1 MTRARKILTGARTMA
16 SRNLVLLILLVVA
29 CCFGLANAQSAPTQK
44 DVANADAQNP
54 SQMLHAVD
62 QLVEQ
67 NRQLEKQN
75 HELMDQIDSLRQV
88 LAKQARAT
96 DATQKAAVATT
107 GSTTASDSQQSQ
119 GSRTASQ
126 TFSSEE
132 EPYKWGGY
140 TPNLGY
146 KVANTD
152 RGDISISIYSYARY
166 LNQLGLDP
174 HYTDAFGNV
183 KNVQQR
189 QDFQLQKVQIKFLG
203 WVMDPRFRYFLYAWT
218 SNASQGLAAQVVL
231 AGNLNYSFNKHI
243 SIGAGIRSLPGTRS
257 VEGNFPF
264 WLGVDTRLIADEF
277 FRPSYTS
284 GVWGWGQITDK
295 LDYIVMLGNNLS
307 TLGVSAAQLNNG
319 FDTLSTSLVW
329 TPTTG
334 EFGPG
339 FGDFEHHQILA
350 TRLAA
355 HFTRSDEDKQSQPN
369 SDGFE
374 NTQIRLEDGSVIFT
388 PNLLGQGISITDV
401 RYQMTS
407 FDGGLKYHGYSLE
420 GEYFLRWLDHFK
432 GTGTT
437 GLPTIFSHG
446 FQLQAATMVLPK
458 TLQIYLGGSTIYGK
472 YGNPYDFRAGVNFFP
487 FHNKVV
493 RWNNEFLYLRRS
505 AVGYP
510 SVPFALGGN
519 GPVFHSNLELAF

>member
-1 MTRARKILTGARTMA
+1 MGACMMA
-16 SRNLVLLILLVVA
+16 SRNCFSLILFVA
-29 CCFGLANAQSAPTQK
+29 TWCSSLAIAQSTTPQT
-44 DVANADAQNP
+44 VSANTDTQNP
-54 SQMLHAVD
+54 SQLLHALD

-67 NRQLEKQN
+67 NGQLEKQN
-75 HELMDQIDSLRQV
+75 RDLMNQIASLRQV
-88 LAKQARAT
+88 LAKQAGAT
-96 DATQKAAVATT
+96 DPTQKEAVPATDSTT
-107 GSTTASDSQQSQ
+107 GTDSAQSQ
-119 GSRTASQ
+119 ESSAASKV
-126 TFSSEE
+126 FSSEE
-132 EPYKWGGY
+132 EPSKWGGY
-140 TPNLGY
+140 TPNFGY
-146 KVANTD
+146 KVANTEH
-152 RGDISISIYSYARY
+152 GDLNISIYSYARY

-174 HYTDAFGNV
+174 KYTDAFGNV

-189 QDFQLQKVQIKFLG
+189 QDFQLQKAQIKFLG

-218 SNASQGLAAQVVL
+218 SNASQGLAAQVVV

-319 FDTLSTSLVW
+319 FDTLSTALVW

-339 FGDFEHHQILA
+339 FGDFENHKKLA

-432 GTGTT
+432 GTGTS

>member
-1 MTRARKILTGARTMA
+1 MIGVCMMA
-16 SRNLVLLILLVVA
+16 SRNCFSLIL
-29 CCFGLANAQSAPTQK
+29 FLATWCSSLAIAQSTTQQK

-88 LAKQARAT
+88 LAKEAGAT
-96 DATQKAAVATT
+96 DATEKEAAANA
-107 GSTTASDSQQSQ
+107 GSTTATNSQQSQ
-119 GSRTASQ
+119 ESSAASKI
-126 TFSSEE
+126 FSSEE
-132 EPYKWGGY
+132 EPSKWGGY
-140 TPNLGY
+140 TPNFGY
-146 KVANTD
+146 KVVNTEH
-152 RGDISISIYSYARY
+152 GDLNISLYSYARY

-203 WVMDPRFRYFLYAWT
+203 WIMDPRFRYFLYAWT

-319 FDTLSTSLVW
+319 FDTLSTALVW

-339 FGDFEHHQILA
+339 FGDFENHQKLA

-432 GTGTT
+432 GTGTA

-446 FQLQAATMVLPK
+446 FQLQAATMVVPK

-510 SVPFALGGN
+510 SVPFAVGGN

>member
-1 MTRARKILTGARTMA
+1 MISTRW
-16 SRNLVLLILLVVA
+16 
-29 CCFGLANAQSAPTQK
+29 
-44 DVANADAQNP
+44 
-54 SQMLHAVD
+54 
-62 QLVEQ
+62 
-67 NRQLEKQN
+67 LEKRKP
-75 HELMDQIDSLRQV
+75 HWSRLEELLD
-88 LAKQARAT
+88 RAT
-96 DATQKAAVATT
+96 NKGFKSLSRSELQELGLLYRQIAADLA
-107 GSTTASDSQQSQ
+107 AL
-119 GSRTASQ
+119 R
-126 TFSSEE
+126 E
-132 EPYKWGGY
+132 
-140 TPNLGY
+140 
-146 KVANTD
+146 D
-152 RGDISISIYSYARY
+152 RGSVHFARY

-174 HYTDAFGNV
+174 KYTDAFGNV

-189 QDFQLQKVQIKFLG
+189 QDFQLQKAQIKFLG
-203 WVMDPRFRYFLYAWT
+203 WVMDPRFRYFLYGWT

-243 SIGAGIRSLPGTRS
+243 TIGAGIRSLPGTRS

-339 FGDFEHHQILA
+339 FGDFENHQKLA

-388 PNLLGQGISITDV
+388 PNLFGQGISITDV

-510 SVPFALGGN
+510 SVPFAVGGN